1 MSTSR
6 TEQFIEA
13 LGHLERDG
21 DTEPLVAQFA
31 DDSTLQNVT
40 VGDDH
45 HGKEGAHTFWTED
58 RKLFDTVQS
67 EFRNVIVD
75 GDRAA
80 LEWSRQ
86 GTARDGGA
94 VDYVGVSVI
103 EFGDQ
108 GIARFMGYFHP
119 RELGRQTQ

>member
-6 TEQFIEA
+6 TEQFIDA
-13 LGHLERDG
+13 LGHLERDA
-21 DTEPLVAQFA
+21 DTDPLVALFA
-31 DDSTLQNVT
+31 DQCTLQNVT

-45 HGKEGAHTFWTED
+45 HGKDGARSFWTDD
-58 RKLFDTVQS
+58 RKLFDSVQS
-67 EFRNVIVD
+67 DFRNVIVD
-75 GDRAA
+75 GDRVA

-103 EFGDQ
+103 EFADD
-108 GIARFMGYFHP
+108 GIVRFMGYFHP